1 MMDKNVIK
9 EIRNHPYFKYGLIL
23 LAGIFLGWL
32 LFSGGNREQS
42 STQIASAEE
51 SHNHDHDTESTVWT
65 CSMHPQ
71 IRMEEPGDCPLCGMD
86 LIPLHTNGSGDAS
99 VDPEAI
105 QLSAEA
111 VALAQVQTTVV
122 NRQNPV
128 KEVQLYGT
136 IQVDERLSQSQ
147 TAHVSGRIEKL
158 FVTFTG
164 ESVRRGQPIA
174 TIYSPELLNAQQELI
189 EAVKMKDL
197 QPALLQAVR
206 EKLRLWMLTN
216 EQIARI
222 EQSGEVSPQI
232 DVAATTSGIVI
243 SKNVNQ
249 GDYVNTGSILF
260 DVANLSQVWAV
271 FDAYESDLPFL
282 KVGDRLEYTL
292 QSLPGKTF
300 SGTISFI
307 NPILDPSTRTAKVR
321 VATANPGMELKP
333 EMYANALIHAPLKQY
348 NNEVVIPK
356 SAILWTGKR
365 SIVYVKQPDT
375 ETPAFL
381 LREIELGPSLGETY
395 VVLSGL
401 NDGDEIVTNGA
412 FTIDA
417 SAQLAGKRSMMNDEA
432 GRAVTGHEGHTMNGA
447 TPATGHEGHNMGGN
461 TPASTSPAT
470 DHEGHNMQAAAPVGE
485 HAMLTVQGL
494 CEMCKDRIEKAA
506 KSVSGVTSASWD
518 IKTKQLHLN
527 FDPVK
532 TSADAVAKAIAKAGH
547 DTDKY
552 KADKATYD
560 ALPACCKY
568 RDK

>member
-1 MMDKNVIK
+1 MNKHKIQ
-9 EIRNHPYFKYGLIL
+9 EILHRPYLRYGLIL
-23 LAGIFLGWL
+23 LAGLFLGWL
-32 LFSGGNREQS
+32 IFSGSPSGGDVTS
-42 STQIASAEE
+42 PVG
-51 SHNHDHDTESTVWT
+51 HHDHDHGEDSSVWT

-71 IRMEEPGDCPLCGMD
+71 IRMEEPGDCPICGMD
-86 LIPLHTNGSGDAS
+86 LIPLQTNGSGDIS
-99 VDPEAI
+99 VDPDAI
-105 QLSAEA
+105 QLSVEA
-111 VALAQVQTTVV
+111 AALANVQTTIVS
-122 NRQNPV
+122 RQNPV

-147 TAHVSGRIEKL
+147 TSHVGGRIERL
-158 FVTFTG
+158 YVSFTG

-206 EKLRLWMLTN
+206 EKMRLWKLTD

-222 EQSGEVSPQI
+222 EQSGEVSPLI
-232 DVAATTSGIVI
+232 NVTATTSGVVMA
-243 SKNVNQ
+243 KKVNQ
-249 GDYVNTGSILF
+249 GDYVNTGTVLF
-260 DVANLSQVWAV
+260 DVANLSQVWAL

-300 SGTISFI
+300 SGKISFI

-321 VATANPGMELKP
+321 VETANPRMELKP
-333 EMYANALIHAPLKQY
+333 EMYANAFIRAPLKQY
-348 NNEVVIPK
+348 NNEIVVPK

-381 LREIELGPSLGETY
+381 LREIEVGPSLGDAY

-401 NDGDEIVTNGA
+401 NEGDEIVTNGT

-417 SAQLAGKRSMMNDEA
+417 SAQLAGKRSMMNDEV
-432 GRAVTGHEGHTMNGA
+432 GRAVTGHEGHTMNGS
-447 TPATGHEGHNMGGN
+447 TPAT
-461 TPASTSPAT
+461 TAPAT
-470 DHEGHNMQAAAPVGE
+470 GYEGHNMQAAASGSE
-485 HAMLTVQGL
+485 HAMLAVQGL

-506 KSVSGVTSASWD
+506 KSVIGVNTASWNLN
-518 IKTKQLHLN
+518 TKQLHLD
-527 FDPVK
+527 FDPAK
-532 TSADAVAKAIAKAGH
+532 TSVDAVSKAIAKAGH

-560 ALPACCKY
+560 ALPSCCKY
-568 RDK
+568 RD

>member
-1 MMDKNVIK
+1 
-9 EIRNHPYFKYGLIL
+9 
-23 LAGIFLGWL
+23 
-32 LFSGGNREQS
+32 
-42 STQIASAEE
+42 
-51 SHNHDHDTESTVWT
+51 
-65 CSMHPQ
+65 
-71 IRMEEPGDCPLCGMD
+71 
-86 LIPLHTNGSGDAS
+86 
-99 VDPEAI
+99 
-105 QLSAEA
+105 
-111 VALAQVQTTVV
+111 
-122 NRQNPV
+122 
-128 KEVQLYGT
+128 
-136 IQVDERLSQSQ
+136 
-147 TAHVSGRIEKL
+147 
-158 FVTFTG
+158 
-164 ESVRRGQPIA
+164 
-174 TIYSPELLNAQQELI
+174 
-189 EAVKMKDL
+189 
-197 QPALLQAVR
+197 
-206 EKLRLWMLTN
+206 
-216 EQIARI
+216 
-222 EQSGEVSPQI
+222 
-232 DVAATTSGIVI
+232 
-243 SKNVNQ
+243 
-249 GDYVNTGSILF
+249 
-260 DVANLSQVWAV
+260 
-271 FDAYESDLPFL
+271 
-282 KVGDRLEYTL
+282 
-292 QSLPGKTF
+292 
-300 SGTISFI
+300 
-307 NPILDPSTRTAKVR
+307 
-321 VATANPGMELKP
+321 
-333 EMYANALIHAPLKQY
+333 LKQY

-417 SAQLAGKRSMMNDEA
+417 SAQLAGKRSMMNNE
-432 GRAVTGHEGHTMNGA
+432 EG
-447 TPATGHEGHNMGGN
+447 
-461 TPASTSPAT
+461 
-470 DHEGHNMQAAAPVGE
+470 GE

>member
-1 MMDKNVIK
+1 MDKNKIK
-9 EIRNHPYFKYGLIL
+9 EIGNHPYFRYGLIL
-23 LAGIFLGWL
+23 LAGLFLGWL
-32 LFSGGNREQS
+32 IFSGNHRKQS
-42 STQIASAEE
+42 STQTIALEE
-51 SHNHDHDTESTVWT
+51 AHDHGAEPTIWT
-65 CSMHPQ
+65 CAMHPQ
-71 IRMEEPGDCPLCGMD
+71 IRMEEPGDCPICGMD
-86 LIPLHTNGSGDAS
+86 LIPLKTTGSGDAAI
-99 VDPEAI
+99 DPNAI

-111 VALAQVQTTVV
+111 AALANVQTTIVS
-122 NRQNPV
+122 RQNPV

-147 TAHVSGRIEKL
+147 TSHVSGRIEKL

-189 EAVKMKDL
+189 EAAKMKDL
-197 QPALLQAVR
+197 QPALIQAVR
-206 EKLRLWMLTN
+206 EKLRLWKLTDQ
-216 EQIARI
+216 QIARI
-222 EQSGEVSPQI
+222 EQSGEVSPLI

-249 GDYVNTGSILF
+249 GDYVNTGTVLF

-300 SGTISFI
+300 SGKISFI
-307 NPILDPSTRTAKVR
+307 NPILDPATRTAKVR
-321 VATANPGMELKP
+321 VETANPGMELKP
-333 EMYANALIHAPLKQY
+333 EMYANALINAPLKQY

-375 ETPAFL
+375 ETSAFL
-381 LREIELGPSLGETY
+381 LREIELGPSLGDAY
-395 VVLSGL
+395 VVLSGIH
-401 NDGDEIVTNGA
+401 DGEEIVTNGA

-447 TPATGHEGHNMGGN
+447 TPASTAPPTG
-461 TPASTSPAT
+461 
-470 DHEGHNMQAAAPVGE
+470 HEGHNMQAAASGSE
-485 HAMLTVQGL
+485 HAMLAVQGL

-568 RDK
+568 RG

>member
-1 MMDKNVIK
+1 MDKNKIK
-9 EIRNHPYFKYGLIL
+9 EISKHPYFKYGLIL
-23 LAGIFLGWL
+23 LTGLFLGWL
-32 LFSGGNREQS
+32 IFSGNHRKQS
-42 STQIASAEE
+42 SQQTTTVEE
-51 SHNHDHDTESTVWT
+51 AHDHGAEPTIWT
-65 CSMHPQ
+65 CAMHPQ
-71 IRMEEPGDCPLCGMD
+71 IRMEEPGDCPICGMD
-86 LIPLHTNGSGDAS
+86 LIPLKTTGSGDAAI
-99 VDPEAI
+99 DPNAI

-111 VALAQVQTTVV
+111 AALANVQTTIVS
-122 NRQNPV
+122 RQNPV

-147 TAHVSGRIEKL
+147 TSHVSGRIEKL

-189 EAVKMKDL
+189 EAAKMKNL
-197 QPALLQAVR
+197 QPALVQAVR
-206 EKLRLWMLTN
+206 EKLRLWKLTDQ
-216 EQIARI
+216 QIARI
-222 EQSGEVSPQI
+222 EQSGEVSPLI

-249 GDYVNTGSILF
+249 GDYVNTGTVLF

-300 SGTISFI
+300 SGKISFI
-307 NPILDPSTRTAKVR
+307 NPILDPATRTAKVR
-321 VATANPGMELKP
+321 VETANPGMELKP
-333 EMYANALIHAPLKQY
+333 EMYANALINAPLKQY

-381 LREIELGPSLGETY
+381 LREIELGPSLGDAY
-395 VVLSGL
+395 VVLSGIH
-401 NDGDEIVTNGA
+401 DGEEIVTNGA

-447 TPATGHEGHNMGGN
+447 TPASTAPPTG
-461 TPASTSPAT
+461 
-470 DHEGHNMQAAAPVGE
+470 HEGHNMQAAAGSE
-485 HAMLTVQGL
+485 HAMLAVQGL

-560 ALPACCKY
+560 ALPSCCKY
-568 RDK
+568 RD

>member
-1 MMDKNVIK
+1 MDKNKIR
-9 EIRNHPYFKYGLIL
+9 EITNQPYFRYGLIL
-23 LAGIFLGWL
+23 LAGLFLGWL
-32 LFSGGNREQS
+32 LFSGGNRKQS
-42 STQIASAEE
+42 PQQTAAVEE
-51 SHNHDHDTESTVWT
+51 AHDHDAESTIWT

-71 IRMEEPGDCPLCGMD
+71 IRMDEPGDCPLCGMD
-86 LIPLHTNGSGDAS
+86 LIPLQTTGTGDAS
-99 VDPEAI
+99 IDPDAI

-111 VALAQVQTTVV
+111 AALANVQTTVV
-122 NRQNPV
+122 SRQNPV

-147 TAHVSGRIEKL
+147 TSHVSGRIEKL

-174 TIYSPELLNAQQELI
+174 SIYSPELLSAQQELI
-189 EAVKMKDL
+189 EAVKMQEL

-206 EKLRLWMLTN
+206 EKLRLWKLTDA
-216 EQIARI
+216 QIARI
-222 EQSGEVSPQI
+222 EQSGEVSPLI
-232 DVAATTSGIVI
+232 DVVATTSGIVI

-249 GDYVNTGSILF
+249 GDYVNTGTVLF

-300 SGTISFI
+300 SGRISFI

-321 VATANPGMELKP
+321 VETTNPRMELKP
-333 EMYANALIHAPLKQY
+333 EMYANALIDAPLKLY

-375 ETPAFL
+375 EIPAFM
-381 LREIELGPSLGETY
+381 LREVELGPSLGDAY
-395 VVLSGL
+395 VVLSGI

-432 GRAVTGHEGHTMNGA
+432 GRAVTGHEGHTMNG
-447 TPATGHEGHNMGGN
+447 
-461 TPASTSPAT
+461 SSPANSASSGSAPT
-470 DHEGHNMQAAAPVGE
+470 AGQEGQTMQSSETGGKHV
-485 HAMLTVQGL
+485 MLMVQGL
-494 CEMCKDRIEKAA
+494 CEMCKERIEKTA
-506 KSVSGVTSASWD
+506 KAVNGVHTASWD
-518 IKTKQLHLN
+518 LKTKQLHLG
-527 FDPVK
+527 FDPAQ
-532 TSADAVAKAIAKAGH
+532 TSADSVAKAIAKAGH
-547 DTDKY
+547 DTEQY

-560 ALPACCKY
+560 ALPDCCKY
-568 RDK
+568 RD

>member
-1 MMDKNVIK
+1 
-9 EIRNHPYFKYGLIL
+9 
-23 LAGIFLGWL
+23 
-32 LFSGGNREQS
+32 
-42 STQIASAEE
+42 
-51 SHNHDHDTESTVWT
+51 
-65 CSMHPQ
+65 MHPQ
-71 IRMEEPGDCPLCGMD
+71 IRMEEPGDCPICGMD
-86 LIPLHTNGSGDAS
+86 LIPLHTTGSGDAS
-99 VDPEAI
+99 IDPDAI

-111 VALAQVQTTVV
+111 AALANVQTTVV
-122 NRQNPV
+122 SRQNPV
-128 KEVQLYGT
+128 KEVRLYGT
-136 IQVDERLSQSQ
+136 IQVDERLTQSQ

-158 FVTFTG
+158 YVSFTG
-164 ESVRRGQPIA
+164 ESVHRGQPIA

-206 EKLRLWMLTN
+206 EKLHLWKLTD

-222 EQSGEVSPQI
+222 EQSGKVSPLI
-232 DVAATTSGIVI
+232 DVVATTSGIVI

-249 GDYVNTGSILF
+249 GDYVNTGTVLF
-260 DVANLSQVWAV
+260 DVANLSQVWAI

-282 KVGDRLEYTL
+282 KVGDRLKYTL

-300 SGTISFI
+300 SGKISFI

-321 VATANPGMELKP
+321 VETTNPDMELKP
-333 EMYANALIHAPLKQY
+333 EMYANALINAPLKQY
-348 NNEVVIPK
+348 NNEVVIPR

-381 LREIELGPSLGETY
+381 LREIELGPSLGDAY
-395 VVLSGL
+395 VVLSGISE
-401 NDGDEIVTNGA
+401 GDEIVTNGA

-432 GRAVTGHEGHTMNGA
+432 GRAVTGHEGHSMNGTA
-447 TPATGHEGHNMGGN
+447 
-461 TPASTSPAT
+461 PASTAPAT
-470 DHEGHNMQAAAPVGE
+470 EHGSHNMQTTASDGKHV
-485 HAMLTVQGL
+485 MLTVQGL

-518 IKTKQLHLN
+518 VKTKQLHLN
-527 FDPVK
+527 FDPSK
-532 TSADAVAKAIAKAGH
+532 TTVDAVAKVIAKAGH
-547 DTDKY
+547 DTDKF
-552 KADKATYD
+552 KADQATYD

-568 RDK
+568 RK